1 MNKDNCKAKFEIG
14 QKFVFSGLS
23 VFVTEIEEI
32 VYTEKTVFYKLRD
45 YGYVSEYTILHH
57 DSFQLV
63 LSTETKG
70 E

>member
-1 MNKDNCKAKFEIG
+1 MNKENCKAKFEIG

-23 VFVTEIEEI
+23 VFVTEVEEI
-32 VYTEKTVFYKLRD
+32 VYSEKTVFYKLRD
-45 YGYVSEYTILHH
+45 YGYVSEYTILHN
-57 DSFQLV
+57 DSFQLI